1 MSMKPGATIC
11 PEASIS
17 RCASR
22 SPQSP
27 TAVMR
32 PFLIATSARRA
43 GVPFPSITCPPRI
56 NKSSIRCSSIPGP
69 MAGESTRQLRA
80 SQWLLDQAPLAAGAG
95 SDVTPSGGMGL
106 VYARTASSPAI
117 SMPVTKLR
125 MKAFRSG
132 MMPSWRNSWN
142 SATSPLISML
152 VDSSAHRCRPAEG
165 IKEQEVNRQNLVGAR
180 SARMLD
186 AEHSPSNW
194 CVLHY
199 AFVTHT

>member
-22 SPQSP
+22 SSQSP

-32 PFLIATSARRA
+32 PLLIATSARRA

-56 NKSSIRCSSIPGP
+56 NRSSIRCSLISGP
-69 MAGESTRQLRA
+69 MSSESTATYEPANSSWTRRR
-80 SQWLLDQAPLAAGAG
+80 WLAGAD

-106 VYARTASSPAI
+106 VYARTASSSKI
-117 SMPVTKLR
+117 SMSVTKLR
-125 MKAFRSG
+125 MRAFRSG
-132 MMPSWRNSWN
+132 MMPSWRNSRN

-152 VDSSAHRCRPAEG
+152 VDSSAHRRRPAAG
-165 IKEQEVNRQNLVGAR
+165 
-180 SARMLD
+180 
-186 AEHSPSNW
+186 
-194 CVLHY
+194 
-199 AFVTHT
+199 